1 MTPQDLLAVSPDFL
15 AKTIL
20 HRREKMMLDLP
31 SNLAKRQEE
40 RHIAAK
46 LAQDSKARKDEISS
60 KTTNLENEKNTALES
75 VIKLLLQINKK
86 CREESEMKFIND
98 NDINL
103 ISEKHNFHKTFTKIN
118 TILEDNESWCKNNI
132 DSEDTR
138 LELEDFRSQARKLIQ
153 SSIKAND
160 AKQELSK
167 ENDNINSIWLEN
179 ESHRRRCESRYTKL
193 KRCRRN

>member
-31 SNLAKRQEE
+31 SNLAKRQDE

-60 KTTNLENEKNTALES
+60 KIKNLENEKNSSLES

-103 ISEKHNFHKTFTKIN
+103 ISEEQNFHKTFTKI
-118 TILEDNESWCKNNI
+118 K
-132 DSEDTR
+132 
-138 LELEDFRSQARKLIQ
+138 
-153 SSIKAND
+153 
-160 AKQELSK
+160 
-167 ENDNINSIWLEN
+167 
-179 ESHRRRCESRYTKL
+179 
-193 KRCRRN
+193 